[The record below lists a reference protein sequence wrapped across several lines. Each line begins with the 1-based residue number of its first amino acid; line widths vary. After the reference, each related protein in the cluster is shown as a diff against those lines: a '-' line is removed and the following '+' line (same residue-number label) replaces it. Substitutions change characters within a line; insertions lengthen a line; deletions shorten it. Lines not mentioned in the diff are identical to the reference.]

1 MTTNKKLREHPD
13 LLPQCAGPG
22 EDRCSRQPRPRA
34 RTAAAS
40 ASKAGAAGGEGFLA
54 EASSEPRS
62 DGGESLTRGVKE
74 GCRVDQV
81 RGAGHNRDQWRAH
94 LQFIPRAPRS
104 HEFYLQQ

>member
-1 MTTNKKLREHPD
+1 M
-13 LLPQCAGPG
+13 
-22 EDRCSRQPRPRA
+22 QPPA
-34 RTAAAS
+34 EAS
-40 ASKAGAAGGEGFLA
+40 GKNSSCERIQGWGSGREGFLA

-81 RGAGHNRDQWRAH
+81 RGARHNRDQWRAH